1 MLEYDRDDLSEG
13 IGVNKNNGSCECII
27 WNYWF
32 FLEINSRF
40 QPKVCD
46 GCHELMQKTMSFND
60 VAIVFVKGNYYR
72 IHFFI
77 WVKIKQE
84 IYLSHITVG

>member
-1 MLEYDRDDLSEG
+1 MLEYDRGDVSEG

-40 QPKVCD
+40 QPKACD
-46 GCHELMQKTMSFND
+46 GCHEFM
-60 VAIVFVKGNYYR
+60 
-72 IHFFI
+72 
-77 WVKIKQE
+77 
-84 IYLSHITVG
+84 